1 LAKKIPYILLEIKN
15 FKPIKIDYRFQ
26 KNVSYSQFLMYK
38 QCPKKWSLQYRDGH
52 KIDEQS
58 IHFVFGTSLHETVQH
73 YLDVMYEK
81 SIAEADK
88 IDLEE
93 HFKTGLM
100 REYQSA
106 YVKNQNIHFSSA
118 IELREFYEDGIAILD
133 TFKKKKS
140 KYFSKRGWHL
150 VGCEVPITLTPNKRY
165 PNVIYQGHL
174 DVVLYNENTQ
184 SFKIIDIKTST
195 RGWNDKTKKDEGKQF
210 QLVLYKKFFSEQFN
224 IPLDKINVEFF
235 IVKRKIWEE
244 SDFPISRIQTYS
256 PPSGKVKIN
265 KVDKEL
271 NEFIESAFTKE
282 GYSQK
287 DHLPKLNDYCEFCSF
302 YKTHL
307 CSATS
312 KY

>member
-256 PPSGKVKIN
+256 PPSGKIKIN

>member
-1 LAKKIPYILLEIKN
+1 MAKKIPYILLEIKN

>member
-1 LAKKIPYILLEIKN
+1 MAKKIPYILLEIKN

-256 PPSGKVKIN
+256 PPSGKIKIN